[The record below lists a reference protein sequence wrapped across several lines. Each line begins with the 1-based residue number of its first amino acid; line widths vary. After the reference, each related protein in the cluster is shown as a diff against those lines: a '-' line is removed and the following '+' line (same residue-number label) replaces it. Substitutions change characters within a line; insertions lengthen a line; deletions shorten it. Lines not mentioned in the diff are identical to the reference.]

1 MKHSR
6 HTRSRLTSALRVVVA
21 ALTCQ
26 LLSLVAAVP
35 ALAEFTPPRIVE
47 IINPS
52 DWGIPEASRR
62 QRLYAINKGA
72 ESNILKGDI
81 VNVYREKRFVYKT
94 ANPLRIFLGILTIT
108 ESHDGTSIGH
118 FTVNDGVLEDPV
130 VRVKVA
136 MKGDFLVPRLTLDS
150 SLLFDQ
156 GSFDLKPGI
165 LAEFQNVADFI
176 RFHGPSKLIIEG
188 HTDSDGDEDYNSTLS
203 TRRAEAVRQTLITE
217 YDFIGN
223 EMLEA
228 RGYGEER
235 PLVEN
240 DSDEN
245 KALNRR
251 IEVVVWWKNLEKRAE
266 QNEEEEDQL
275 IP

>member
-1 MKHSR
+1 M
-6 HTRSRLTSALRVVVA
+6 TLVFVITIGCLLPVA
-21 ALTCQ
+21 ARG
-26 LLSLVAAVP
+26 
-35 ALAEFTPPRIVE
+35 EFTPPRIIR
-47 IINPS
+47 IINPTDS
-52 DWGIPEASRR
+52 GIPESSRN
-62 QRLYAINKGA
+62 QRLYAISKGL
-72 ESNILKGDI
+72 ESNIHKGDI
-81 VNVYREKRFVYKT
+81 VNVYREKRFVYQS
-94 ANPLRIFLGILTIT
+94 ANPLRIFLGILTII

-118 FTVNDGVLEDPV
+118 FTVSDGVLEDPV

-188 HTDSDGDEDYNSTLS
+188 HTDSDGDEDYNNTLS
-203 TRRAEAVRQTLITE
+203 LRRAEAVRQTLINE
-217 YDFIGN
+217 YDFIGPG
-223 EMLEA
+223 MLEA
-228 RGYGEER
+228 KGYGEER

-240 DSDEN
+240 TTEES

-251 IEVVVWWKNLEKRAE
+251 IEVVVWWENLEERAE
-266 QNEEEEDQL
+266 HDEDEDEEDQL